1 MNEGWIPVTERLP
14 NEEESK
20 GKFIVTID
28 DDIFSATFNHEE
40 NFFVAIAPNGSGY
53 RIEHTKQDGVDR
65 YVTAWMPQPEPYV
78 NSKRWTVKWGGD
90 DGNSDFFT
98 LYDSGEF
105 RYYLPELTSDQ
116 SDAAQRICDIY
127 NEVIP

>member
-20 GKFIVTID
+20 GKVIVTID

-53 RIEHTKQDGVDR
+53 RIEHSKQDGVDR
-65 YVTAWMPQPEPYV
+65 YVTAWMPQPETYV
-78 NSKRWTVKWGGD
+78 KPKRWTVKRNNHHDEWY
-90 DGNSDFFT
+90 
-98 LYDSGEF
+98 LYDGEKEWD
-105 RYYLPELTSDQ
+105 RLDGRLTQ
-116 SDAAQRICDIY
+116 DAAQRIADIY